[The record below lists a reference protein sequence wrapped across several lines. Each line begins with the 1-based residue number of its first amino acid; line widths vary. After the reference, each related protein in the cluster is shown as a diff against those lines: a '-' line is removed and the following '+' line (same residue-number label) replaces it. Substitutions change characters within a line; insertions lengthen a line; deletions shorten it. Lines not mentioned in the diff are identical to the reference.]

1 MQAKFLKNFLGFKRG
16 DFARPPSVSYPLQ
29 QRDWDYGR
37 PRPSSQSLVIR
48 SPAMLST
55 KNVEEP
61 LRIIAQ
67 YANSLTVNTF
77 YKFHDRQILEN
88 EFPHLFLKMRFDT
101 IRAEPIT
108 RFTSSRKAL
117 PTRNGVLGRRAWGPT
132 FFTETDLRFHATYC
146 WNIPRDLPAK
156 CQLPEI
162 IPIGTH
168 GRTIHRPAAWATPSS
183 AT

>member
-16 DFARPPSVSYPLQ
+16 DFARPPSVCIRCNSATGTTDGLVRRPNRWLSADPPCSQ
-29 QRDWDYGR
+29 QKTLKNPCASSHSTPTHSRSR
-37 PRPSSQSLVIR
+37 PPISSM
-48 SPAMLST
+48 A
-55 KNVEEP
+55 
-61 LRIIAQ
+61 A
-67 YANSLTVNTF
+67 
-77 YKFHDRQILEN
+77 KFRKTN
-88 EFPHLFLKMRFDT
+88 PPPLFLKMRFDT
-101 IRAEPIT
+101 MRTEPVK

-117 PTRNGVLGRRAWGPT
+117 PTRNGVLGRRAWDPT

-168 GRTIHRPAAWATPSS
+168 GRTIHRPAAWAKGHVLS
-183 AT
+183 